1 MMEKE
6 VRPWYR
12 EPWPWVVIGMLSFI
26 VVASFVT
33 LGIAIWS
40 YDGLVAEDYY
50 KKGLTI
56 NRVLVREERSA
67 ALGLSASLIASP
79 DDEMAQVVLQ
89 SSVAAFTP
97 PQVLHLRAEH
107 SRSPGQDLEA
117 KLIPV
122 EDGVYSGH
130 FAAPTEGRWEIVLEG
145 DDWRLPI
152 LKIQAPITEVH
163 WERAAIDI
171 EP

>member
-1 MMEKE
+1 
-6 VRPWYR
+6 
-12 EPWPWVVIGMLSFI
+12 MLSF
-26 VVASFVT
+26 VVLASFVT

-56 NRVLVREERSA
+56 NRVLEREKRSA
-67 ALGLSASLIASP
+67 TLGLSASLTASS

-97 PQVLHLRAEH
+97 PQILYLRAAH
-107 SRSPGQDLEA
+107 SRFPGQDLEA
-117 KLIPV
+117 TLSPM
-122 EDGVYSGH
+122 ENGVYSGH
-130 FAAPTEGRWEIVLEG
+130 FMAPTEGRWEIVLEG

-152 LKIQAPITEVH
+152 LKIQAPMTEVR
-163 WERAAIDI
+163 WEQVAI